1 MNKIIENWGL
11 LLATLSTVIAYATG
25 RKTKRLDEVEKLQKA
40 YNGFVEDMTKK
51 YDDMKSEIV
60 ELKKEIFDLRKE
72 NKQLKNQLNETR

>member
-11 LLATLSTVIAYATG
+11 ILATLTTAIAYVTG
-25 RKTKRLDEVEKLQKA
+25 RKSKRLDEVEKLQKA

-60 ELKKEIFDLRKE
+60 GLKKEIYDLRKE
-72 NKQLKNQLNETR
+72 NTHLKRRLNEER